1 MSYDNKKLIEA
12 LEKAKKAL
20 ELLAQSKIQEAA
32 RQVDEL
38 KKKVENDTDTPN
50 IDFLVVLAL

>member
-1 MSYDNKKLIEA
+1 MYTEYSMSYDNKKLIEA

-38 KKKVENDTDTPN
+38 KKKVENDSN
-50 IDFLVVLAL
+50 Q